1 MSFLPKDADA
11 PPPAH
16 QIASV
21 QIDSQGEPILKS
33 PKCVACGF
41 VGRSDVENCK
51 ACGAPLHQHS
61 AHASAVPVYNNQ
73 YEQPQGQDK
82 RLANGALILGI
93 VSFFTLGIVIVG
105 AIAGIVVSTKAI
117 GRVKRE
123 PWRYGGRGT
132 AVAGLVLNIMSLTS
146 VIPFAIIA
154 SIAIPNL
161 LASARAA
168 NEGSA
173 VRSLQEISL
182 AQTTYHS
189 NFGKFGTIE
198 ELAAQNLIN
207 PRLRSGARNGYLFT
221 VALTTDEMNVEGFA
235 AVAVPENYRYSGIRS
250 FYIDETAVIRAGD
263 NYGGPST
270 KTDDPLDLNPGNSRR
285 ARRFDDRPQTVY

>member
-1 MSFLPKDADA
+1 M
-11 PPPAH
+11 
-16 QIASV
+16 
-21 QIDSQGEPILKS
+21 KS
-33 PKCVACGF
+33 TKCVACGF

-51 ACGAPLHQHS
+51 ACGAPLHQRS
-61 AHASAVPVYNNQ
+61 AHVPSAVPVYNTH

-82 RLANGALILGI
+82 RLANVALILGI
-93 VSFFTLGIVIVG
+93 VSFFTLGIAIVG

-161 LASARAA
+161 LAAARAA

-189 NFGKFGTIE
+189 NFGKYGTIE

-207 PRLRSGARNGYLFT
+207 PRLKSGARNGYLFT

-263 NYGGPST
+263 NYGGPSS

-285 ARRFDDRPQTVY
+285 ARRFDERPQTVY

>member
-1 MSFLPKDADA
+1 M
-11 PPPAH
+11 
-16 QIASV
+16 
-21 QIDSQGEPILKS
+21 KS
-33 PKCVACGF
+33 TKCVACGF
-41 VGRSDVENCK
+41 VGFSDLENCK
-51 ACGAPLHQHS
+51 ACGAPLNQQS
-61 AHASAVPVYNNQ
+61 TYVPSVAPVYTTHYDHGDQ
-73 YEQPQGQDK
+73 SEGQDK
-82 RLANGALILGI
+82 RLANVALVIGI
-93 VSFFTLGIVIVG
+93 VSFFTLGIVFVG
-105 AIAGIVVSTKAI
+105 AIVGIVVSTKAI

-132 AVAGLVLNIMSLTS
+132 AIAGLVLNIVSLTS
-146 VIPFAIIA
+146 IVPFGIIA

-168 NEGSA
+168 NEASA

-189 NFGKFGTIE
+189 NFGKYGTME
-198 ELAAQNLIN
+198 ELGAQNLIN
-207 PRLRSGARNGYLFT
+207 PRLRSGAKNGYTFT

-235 AVAVPENYRYSGIRS
+235 AVAVPENYRYSGVRS

-270 KTDDPLDLNPGNSRR
+270 KTDDPLDVNPGYSRR
-285 ARRFDDRPQTVY
+285 PRSVDYRPQTVY